1 MSQHDLPRQPE
12 GVVADVALL
21 LEGTYPFVSGGVS
34 SWVHEIIRGLP
45 HLTFSLVFIGSKPE
59 DYGAPRYELPRN
71 VVHIECHYLTQVP
84 PGPNSRGA
92 SPDAFADSARLHDA
106 LREAGTLPTELLA
119 RVFETLGAQHGVTR
133 HAFETSE
140 AAWDQITGAYRRHAR
155 EPSFVDYFWAVR
167 SMHQPLFLLA
177 AIARELPPARVF
189 HAISTGY
196 AGLLGAM
203 LRQQRKR
210 PFLLTEH
217 GIYTKERKIDL
228 AHATWIREDR
238 SAFTGTGDGI
248 GYVRRLWTRFFEGLG
263 RMTYASAD
271 TIVSLYEG
279 NRERQIRDGADGKR
293 TRVIPNGIELER
305 FAPLRAQRP
314 PNAPPVLGLL
324 GRVVPIKDVRTFIRA
339 MKTVT
344 GVLPDAE
351 GWIIGPTSED
361 VTYARECAALVGSLG
376 LSGRV
381 KFLGFRKPEEVLPQ
395 LGLIVLTSISEA
407 LPLVL
412 LEGFASGLPA
422 LATDVGACREI
433 IEGRHPED
441 RALGNAGA
449 VVPIADPEATAR
461 AALSLLTDP
470 DRWRAAQRAAV
481 ARVETWYTA
490 PQMLDAYREVYGE
503 ALSWRA

>member
-1 MSQHDLPRQPE
+1 MSPPVLPRQPE

-45 HLTFSLVFIGSKPE
+45 HLTFSLVFIGSRPQ

-71 VVHIECHYLTQVP
+71 VVHLECHYLAEVP
-84 PGPNSRGA
+84 AGPTSHGA
-92 SPDAFADSARLHDA
+92 SPDAFADSTRLHDA
-106 LREAGTLPTELLA
+106 FREPGALPKELLA
-119 RVFETLGAQHGVTR
+119 RVFETLGAPHGVTR

-140 AAWDQITGAYRRHAR
+140 AAWEQITDAYRRHAR

-177 AIARELPPARVF
+177 EIARGLPPARVF
-189 HAISTGY
+189 HSISTGY

-210 PFLLTEH
+210 PYLLTEH

-238 SAFTGTGDGI
+238 SPFTSTGDGI

-263 RMTYASAD
+263 RMAYANAD

-279 NRERQIRDGADGKR
+279 NRERQIRDGADEQR
-293 TRVIPNGIELER
+293 TRVITNGIELER
-305 FAPLRAQRP
+305 FAPLRSKRP
-314 PNAPPVLGLL
+314 GKVPPVLGLL

-361 VTYARECAALVGSLG
+361 DAYARECEALVGSLG
-376 LSGRV
+376 LAGRV
-381 KFLGFRKPEEVLPQ
+381 KFLGFRKPDEVLPQ
-395 LGLIVLTSISEA
+395 LGLLVLTSISEA

-433 IEGRHPED
+433 IEGRTPED
-441 RALGNAGA
+441 RALGAAGA

-461 AALSLLTDP
+461 AALALLTDP
-470 DRWRAAQRAAV
+470 DRWHAAQRAGI
-481 ARVETWYTA
+481 ARVETSYTA
-490 PQMLDAYREVYGE
+490 PQMLGAYRDVYEE